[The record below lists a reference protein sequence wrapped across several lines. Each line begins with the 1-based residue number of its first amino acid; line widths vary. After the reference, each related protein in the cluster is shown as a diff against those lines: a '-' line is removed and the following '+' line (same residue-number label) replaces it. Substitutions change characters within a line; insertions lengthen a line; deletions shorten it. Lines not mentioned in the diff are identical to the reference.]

1 MDKHDKQKK
10 ENQPAEAPDEALF
23 EPAASEASSE
33 TIEEA
38 PAAEPMAAGTEDPAA
53 DLQARFN
60 EVQDKY
66 LRLMAEFDNFRCRTA
81 REYETRADLACEKII
96 VDLIEVR
103 DNFERA
109 LKAAKQNADA
119 ASLLEGMRLIFEKF
133 DAILSKNG
141 LVPFGEVGEP
151 FSPEVHDA
159 LMNVHHAE
167 VPADHVADVFER
179 GYRIKNKVVK
189 HGRVTVSSGKQKDAK
204 PGHAS
209 DTKEEGTEGQRDQ
222 GTEA

>member
-1 MDKHDKQKK
+1 M
-10 ENQPAEAPDEALF
+10 E
-23 EPAASEASSE
+23 EPK
-33 TIEEA
+33 
-38 PAAEPMAAGTEDPAA
+38 AA
-53 DLQARFN
+53 DAAADPQTRFD

-66 LRLMAEFDNFRCRTA
+66 LRLMAEFDNFRRRTA
-81 REYETRADLACEKII
+81 REYEMRAELACEKII

-189 HGRVTVSSGKQKDAK
+189 HGRVIVSSGKQKDAK
-204 PGHAS
+204 PGPAT
-209 DTKEEGTEGQRDQ
+209 DPKDNDQ
-222 GTEA
+222 ERAAAESA